1 MHYVRRGTVGEWTF
15 YEVADHGFS
24 GSIKDQPL
32 YGFTVT
38 AEEKRDHNIA
48 PRIGEMY
55 GSLDHAMVAAIAE
68 KHTGPRGAGGTGV
81 GTAADWFMKM
91 IGAGQLQDAGA
102 EGRSALT
109 EAIGWTERTSPMG
122 KTVEIVSHLEAK
134 GYVIARNPL

>member
-24 GSIKDQPL
+24 GSIKGQPL

-38 AEEKRDHNIA
+38 AEEKLDHNRS
-48 PRIGEMY
+48 PRIGELY

-68 KHTGPRGAGGTGV
+68 KHTGPRG
-81 GTAADWFMKM
+81 TAANWFMKM

-102 EGRSALT
+102 EGCSALT
-109 EAIGWTERTSPMG
+109 DVIKRSERTAPRSAA
-122 KTVEIVSHLEAK
+122 VEIQSKLEAK